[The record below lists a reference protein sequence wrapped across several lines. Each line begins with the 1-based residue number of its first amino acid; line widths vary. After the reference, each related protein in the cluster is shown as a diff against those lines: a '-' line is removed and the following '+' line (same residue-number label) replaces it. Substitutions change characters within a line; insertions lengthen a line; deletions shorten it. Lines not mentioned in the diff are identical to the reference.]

1 MKQRINF
8 FAKGQNAMR
17 AMYGLGAYL
26 SNCTIE
32 QELLHLVYFRVSQIN
47 GCAYCLDMHSKD
59 LLATGENPQ
68 RLFLLDAWREAPL
81 YTARECAALEWA
93 EAVTKIANGDVAD
106 DVYAKASSEFSEAE
120 LVDLTLAVTTI
131 NTYNRFNISFRTE
144 AGGYKVG
151 QHKVQAT

>member
-8 FAKGQNAMR
+8 FAKGQNAMK
-17 AMYGLGAYL
+17 AMFGLGSYL
-26 SNCTIE
+26 GKCAIE
-32 QELLHLVYFRVSQIN
+32 QELLHFIYFRVSQIN

-81 YTARECAALEWA
+81 YSARERAALEWA
-93 EAVTKIANGDVAD
+93 EAVTKITNGDVPD
-106 DVYAKASSEFSEAE
+106 EVYAIANQEFSEEE
-120 LVDLTLAVTTI
+120 LIDLTLAVTTI
-131 NTYNRFNISFRTE
+131 NAYNRFNISFRTE

-151 QHKVQAT
+151 QHKVQTA

>member
-8 FAKGQNAMR
+8 FAKGQNAMK
-17 AMYGLGAYL
+17 AMFGLGAYL
-26 SNCTIE
+26 GKCTIE
-32 QELLHLVYFRVSQIN
+32 QELLHLIYFRVSQIN

-81 YTARECAALEWA
+81 YSARERAALAWA
-93 EAVTKIANGDVAD
+93 EAVTKITNGDVPD
-106 DVYAKASSEFSEAE
+106 EVYAVANQEFSEEE
-120 LVDLTLAVTTI
+120 LIDLTLAITTI
-131 NTYNRFNISFRTE
+131 NAYNRFNISFRTE

-151 QHKVQAT
+151 QHKVQTA

>member
-8 FAKGQNAMR
+8 FAKGQNAMK
-17 AMYGLGAYL
+17 AMFGLGTYL
-26 SNCTIE
+26 GKCAIE
-32 QELLHLVYFRVSQIN
+32 QELLHLIYFRVSQIN

-81 YTARECAALEWA
+81 YSARERAALEWA
-93 EAVTKIANGDVAD
+93 EAVTKITNGDVPD
-106 DVYAKASSEFSEAE
+106 EVYAIANQEFSEEE
-120 LVDLTLAVTTI
+120 LIDLTLAVTTI
-131 NTYNRFNISFRTE
+131 NAYNRFNISFRTE

-151 QHKVQAT
+151 QHKVQTA

>member
-8 FAKGQNAMR
+8 FAKGQNAMK
-17 AMYGLGAYL
+17 AMFGLGAYL
-26 SNCTIE
+26 GKCTIE
-32 QELLHLVYFRVSQIN
+32 QELLHLIYFRVSQIN

-81 YTARECAALEWA
+81 YSARESAALEWA
-93 EAVTKIANGDVAD
+93 EAVTKITNGDVPD
-106 DVYAKASSEFSEAE
+106 EVYAIANQEFSEEE
-120 LVDLTLAVTTI
+120 LIDLTLAVTTI
-131 NTYNRFNISFRTE
+131 NAYNRFNISFRTE

-151 QHKVQAT
+151 QHKVQTA

>member
-8 FAKGQNAMR
+8 FAKGQNAMK
-17 AMYGLGAYL
+17 AMFGLGAYL
-26 SNCTIE
+26 GKCTIE
-32 QELLHLVYFRVSQIN
+32 QELLHLIYFRVSQIN

-81 YTARECAALEWA
+81 YSARERAALVWA
-93 EAVTKIANGDVAD
+93 EAVTKITNGDVPD
-106 DVYAKASSEFSEAE
+106 EVYAIANQEFSEEE
-120 LVDLTLAVTTI
+120 LIDLTLAITTI
-131 NTYNRFNISFRTE
+131 NAYNRFNISFRTE

-151 QHKVQAT
+151 QHKVQTA

>member
-8 FAKGQNAMR
+8 FAKGQNAMK